1 MTVTLQNDLL
11 IRILKDR
18 DVDLYA
24 SHLSDG
30 ALEGAI
36 ELPPEIDFSSLSETR
51 GKWTVIG
58 KVLWVKRWFRSE
70 NALFPKGVNLHLPLW
85 SKYGC
90 HMDDAGNVTLPLS
103 VFRRRLDPFVKY
115 VFHESAHLYLSS
127 SDEYESLLALDK
139 LFLERYGD
147 RGDAICLTPIEYF
160 ASLLSIRLLERA
172 AAYLGE
178 ERTATRLLMQKSLE
192 ERKLSRAISAFGR
205 EN

>member
-36 ELPPEIDFSSLSETR
+36 ELPSEIDFSSLSETR

-70 NALFPKGVNLHLPLW
+70 NAL
-85 SKYGC
+85 
-90 HMDDAGNVTLPLS
+90 
-103 VFRRRLDPFVKY
+103 
-115 VFHESAHLYLSS
+115 
-127 SDEYESLLALDK
+127 
-139 LFLERYGD
+139 
-147 RGDAICLTPIEYF
+147 
-160 ASLLSIRLLERA
+160 
-172 AAYLGE
+172 
-178 ERTATRLLMQKSLE
+178 
-192 ERKLSRAISAFGR
+192 
-205 EN
+205 